1 MTCITSSP
9 DRRRLFWA
17 TQPGAC
23 GSDENCAGDCGI
35 PGLAYEA
42 PGVISSS
49 GWLTGLIINM
59 LMTDGRLPDT
69 ECGYRP
75 GAQGGH
81 WSESYMPGNGD
92 SIGTL
97 LRKVPVTGTIRES
110 LNLIVAFARATID
123 RLVTRGIALSVD
135 VEGKYAGNNVM
146 ILDVIVRG
154 TGSVGDARVGV
165 SAERTPQGWIWGDVN
180 GL

>member
-1 MTCITSSP
+1 MACITSSP

-23 GSDENCAGDCGI
+23 GADQTCVGECGV
-35 PGLAYEA
+35 PGLAFQSE
-42 PGVISSS
+42 GVIASS
-49 GWLTGLIINM
+49 GWLSGLIINM

-81 WSESYMPGNGD
+81 WSESYIQGNAA
-92 SIGTL
+92 SVGTL
-97 LRKVPVTGTIRES
+97 LRKVPTTGTVREG
-110 LNLIVAFARATID
+110 LNLIVAHARATID
-123 RLVTRGIALSVD
+123 RLVQRGVALSVD
-135 VEGKYAGNNVM
+135 VQGSYAGNNVM
-146 ILDVIVRG
+146 VLEITVRG
-154 TGSVGDARVGV
+154 TGAIGDARVGV
-165 SAERTPQGWIWGDVN
+165 SAARTPQGWIWGDVN